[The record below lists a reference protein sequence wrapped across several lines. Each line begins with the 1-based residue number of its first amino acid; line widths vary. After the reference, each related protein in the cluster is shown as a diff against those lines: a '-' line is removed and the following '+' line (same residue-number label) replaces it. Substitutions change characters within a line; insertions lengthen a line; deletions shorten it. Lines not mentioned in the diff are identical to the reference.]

1 MDKQLLWQVLG
12 YVFSVITYFVLSW
25 RYKGKEEATTE
36 VRNEVMKQELEIQGK
51 GLGNLK
57 KKAVQEFVSKLPAH
71 VRIFINENTIEAV
84 VAELQ
89 PIFKKLKEGKNGKE

>member
-1 MDKQLLWQVLG
+1 MDKQLLWQILG
-12 YVFSVITYFVLSW
+12 YVFSLVAYFLLSW
-25 RYKGKEEATTE
+25 RYKGKEE
-36 VRNEVMKQELEIQGK
+36 VRKEALEQELALQGK

-84 VAELQ
+84 VQELQ
-89 PIFKKLKEGKNGKE
+89 PIFKKLKEGKNGEK